1 MSEAELKKLEEL
13 KKFKAMAKDKKK
25 AAAKTDEDPL
35 PKIQMDSLPPV
46 MMQRKGGFE
55 MIPDFLKQK
64 ELVRDM
70 TELGVADMMGASMKP
85 KAEEENQPSMKELFE
100 AKRKAAEE

>member
-13 KKFKAMAKDKKK
+13 KALKRNAKDKKK
-25 AAAKTDEDPL
+25 AIPKEEDEL
-35 PKIQMDSLPPV
+35 PKLKMDSLPPV
-46 MMQRKGGFE
+46 MQQRRGGFE

-70 TELGVADMMGASMKP
+70 TELGIADMMNKGMGQP
-85 KAEEENQPSMKELFE
+85 K
-100 AKRKAAEE
+100 